1 MAEAEENKRL
11 IEPSRSGENGL
22 DPSSTNT
29 EDNSLSPA
37 PDVTYDATILES
49 QKQSPEEQ
57 QQGLG
62 EAKDSEE
69 KGVKEEGSA
78 KQNDGTGGS
87 AVQEKALEFENGGR
101 EQQAEQSG
109 STKEEEKEED
119 EWMDILGSGE
129 LKKKV
134 PTNNIFPCLSRVFEC
149 NAMLSI

>member
-1 MAEAEENKRL
+1 MAEAEENTRL

-22 DPSSTNT
+22 DPSSMNT

-37 PDVTYDATILES
+37 PDVTYDTTILES
-49 QKQSPEEQ
+49 QKQSNEEQ

-69 KGVKEEGSA
+69 KGVEEKERSA
-78 KQNDGTGGS
+78 KQNDGTGS
-87 AVQEKALEFENGGR
+87 STVQEKAVKFENGGR

-109 STKEEEKEED
+109 STKEEEKQED

-134 PTNNIFPCLSRVFEC
+134 LIFP
-149 NAMLSI
+149 